1 MEGFNS
7 PETEK
12 QAKDLLIIASNGAK
26 ILGVS
31 YKELSRK
38 SFCEVILFAS
48 TLILGNTKLNENP
61 NFKNIE
67 EDYFLLLF
75 FLLKKELPTKDNS
88 DLFDLINDR
97 LYFYHEEYG
106 ELVKKNTYYTPL
118 FIYNRFYKYPLGDE
132 SVNNASDVVEVI
144 LFNAALLKMIT
155 CVDAELSKYLKYTTF
170 EKQDDSREL
179 IKSIKD
185 SLKKLEESGVD
196 MNKDEFSLLK
206 LITISENPLNIMPI
220 EELKKTSSN
229 LAEMAK
235 ISTEKTK
242 FIDRYVELVEKG
254 NTNTKPIAN
263 NKNMNSTD
271 NKNIKPTWFSK
282 NAWWIAVGLAIFFF
296 KMCADMSR

>member
-26 ILGVS
+26 LLGES

-48 TLILGNTKLNENP
+48 TLILGNTRLNENP
-61 NFKNIE
+61 NFKSLE
-67 EDYFLLLF
+67 EDYFLLLY
-75 FLLKKELPTKDNS
+75 FLLKKEILYKSSNE
-88 DLFDLINDR
+88 LFDLINDR

-106 ELVKKNTYYTPL
+106 ELVKKNIYYTPL

-155 CVDAELSKYLKYTTF
+155 CVDTELSKYLKYTPF

-185 SLKKLEESGVD
+185 NLKKLEESGVN

-206 LITISENPLNIMPI
+206 LITISENPLNIIPI
-220 EELKKTSSN
+220 EELKKVSCD

-254 NTNTKPIAN
+254 NANTKPIAN
-263 NKNMNSTD
+263 SPNMRSIGD
-271 NKNIKPTWFSK
+271 ENIKPTWFSR